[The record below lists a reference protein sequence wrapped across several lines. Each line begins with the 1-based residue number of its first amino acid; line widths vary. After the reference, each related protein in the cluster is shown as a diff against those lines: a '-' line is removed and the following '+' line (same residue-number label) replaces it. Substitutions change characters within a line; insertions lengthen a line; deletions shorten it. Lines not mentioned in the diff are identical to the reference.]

1 MRYIQIL
8 SLLLLRRFKKWR
20 FITSFTPNILLI
32 LYTIV
37 KYLLKGTWDE
47 AFFSWLLQF
56 FTGGRESAVPIENI
70 VLIGIPSLGIVGILA
85 WMYVDARREF
95 RSEFLPD
102 NLTKMHERML
112 HFVTLRI

>member
-1 MRYIQIL
+1 M
-8 SLLLLRRFKKWR
+8 
-20 FITSFTPNILLI
+20 
-32 LYTIV
+32 
-37 KYLLKGTWDE
+37 
-47 AFFSWLLQF
+47 
-56 FTGGRESAVPIENI
+56 PIENI